1 MSEVSLFDLID
12 AFRTALNR
20 YKEAH
25 PQSIE
30 LQRTVHKVSDK
41 MIELFEKVNERAEI
55 RLGWFLEGRG
65 RDELIALF
73 LATLELVRLGGVS
86 LKQSDT
92 FGEIV
97 MTKTENQIDTAQF
110 AVYDA

>member
-1 MSEVSLFDLID
+1 MLF
-12 AFRTALNR
+12 R
-20 YKEAH
+20 
-25 PQSIE
+25 S
-30 LQRTVHKVSDK
+30 
-41 MIELFEKVNERAEI
+41 
-55 RLGWFLEGRG
+55 
-65 RDELIALF
+65 LF

-110 AVYDA
+110 AMFDA